1 MIKHR
6 WPGVRQS
13 ALEALPATT
22 ILTGVTCAAW
32 LIVALFGWDNAVA
45 IGGGFV
51 PATVLN
57 SVAAPPGLL
66 LLPVWITPLTAALV
80 HGGIAHLALNMV
92 MLVVCGRLL
101 ERTIGSWG
109 VVTLYVVGAY
119 LAAAGQWALGPG
131 SLVPMIGASGAISAL
146 VGAYALLFAN
156 QPVPRIGPIPPR
168 VVRVAWLLA
177 GWVVIQLLIGFA
189 TTGGGPAIAIGAHI
203 GGFIAGLALARPLL
217 LWRYR
222 NA

>member
-1 MIKHR
+1 LNQAR
-6 WPGVRQS
+6 WSGVRRS

-22 ILTGVTCAAW
+22 ILTMATCAAW
-32 LIVALFGWDNAVA
+32 LVVALFALGNAVA
-45 IGGGFV
+45 VCAGFV

-57 SVAAPPGLL
+57 SVGAPPGLF
-66 LLPVWITPLTAALV
+66 LLPFWITPLTSTLV
-80 HGGIAHLALNMV
+80 HDGILHLALNMV
-92 MLVVCGRLL
+92 MLVICGRLL

-109 VVTLYVVGAY
+109 VVALYVVGAY
-119 LAAAGQWALGPG
+119 VAAAGEWVLAPG
-131 SLVPMIGASGAISAL
+131 SLVPTISASGAISAL

-168 VVRVAWLLA
+168 VVRVLWLLA
-177 GWVVIQLLIGFA
+177 AWVAIQLLIGFA
-189 TTGGGPAIAIGAHI
+189 TSVGGPTIAIGAHI
-203 GGFIAGLALARPLL
+203 GGFIAGLLLARPLL

>member
-1 MIKHR
+1 LNQAR
-6 WPGVRQS
+6 WPGVQRS

-22 ILTGVTCAAW
+22 IVTMVTCAAW
-32 LIVALFGWDNAVA
+32 LIAALFGWDDAVA
-45 IGGGFV
+45 IAGGFV

-57 SVAAPPGLL
+57 PVVAPPGLF
-66 LLPVWITPLTAALV
+66 LLPVWITPLSATLV

-101 ERTIGSWG
+101 ERTIGSSG
-109 VVTLYVVGAY
+109 VVVLYVAGAY
-119 LAAAGQWALGPG
+119 LAAAGQWALGPN
-131 SLVPMIGASGAISAL
+131 SLVPTIGASGAISAL

-168 VVRVAWLLA
+168 VVRVLWLLT
-177 GWVVIQLLIGFA
+177 GWIAIQLLVGFA
-189 TTGGGPAIAIGAHI
+189 TSGGGPTIAIGAHI

-222 NA
+222 DA